1 MWKNLYLQKGRYKSD
16 LNSRSKTRGGVAES
30 SADLFETLLSGQT
43 GSPNAVK
50 NAVSKASGLF
60 RGTAQ
65 EDAQEF
71 LRWYLEGIILTFFEV
86 IQSKIIS

>member
-1 MWKNLYLQKGRYKSD
+1 MFCWIFISEKGRYKGD
-16 LNSRSKTRGGVAES
+16 LNSRSKTRGQVAES

-43 GSPNAVK
+43 GSPNSVK

-71 LRWYLEGIILTFFEV
+71 LRWYLEGLAKRK
-86 IQSKIIS
+86 KIHL

>member
-1 MWKNLYLQKGRYKSD
+1 MAD
-16 LNSRSKTRGGVAES
+16 S

-43 GSPNAVK
+43 GSPNSVK

-71 LRWYLEGIILTFFEV
+71 LRWYLEGIILIF
-86 IQSKIIS
+86 SKNTIKKYFMII